1 MMNLPAD
8 PSSHLPALGPKQ
20 QAGHFYT
27 TRWTQVVRAKESSH
41 EGREALRDLCDIYY
55 APVMAYLRR
64 EVRDAD
70 AAQELT
76 HEFFAY
82 MLRGE
87 AIRTAEQVRGRFRSY
102 LLGAV
107 KHFLMRRHELEQ
119 RLKRGSGVKPVS
131 IDDNAEG
138 NVAQTLRDEDQLSPD
153 AAFDRQ
159 WALTVLERALKS
171 LKLECEEEERG
182 ELFEKLTPWLTGDSD
197 HGDQATLAET
207 LGMNL
212 NSLKSAVHRLKQSFR
227 IKVREEV
234 ASTLEDG
241 ADVEEEMRVL
251 FAALRS
257 R

>member
-1 MMNLPAD
+1 M
-8 PSSHLPALGPKQ
+8 Q
-20 QAGHFYT
+20 QTGHFYT

-64 EVRDAD
+64 ELRDPD
-70 AAQELT
+70 AAQELA

-87 AIRTAEQVRGRFRSY
+87 AIRTAEQMRGRFRSY

-107 KHFLMRRHELEQ
+107 KHFLLRQHELEQ

-131 IDDNAEG
+131 MDDDA
-138 NVAQTLRDEDQLSPD
+138 AQSLRDEDQLTPD

-171 LKLECEEEERG
+171 LKQECDKEERG
-182 ELFEKLTPWLTGDSD
+182 ALFEKLTPWLTGNSD
-197 HGDQATLAET
+197 HGDQAALAQS

-227 IKVREEV
+227 MKVREEV

>member
-8 PSSHLPALGPKQ
+8 PSSHPPALGAMQ
-20 QAGHFYT
+20 QTGHFYT

-64 EVRDAD
+64 ELRDPD
-70 AAQELT
+70 AAQELA

-87 AIRTAEQVRGRFRSY
+87 AIRTAEQMRGRFRSY

-107 KHFLMRRHELEQ
+107 KHFLLRQHELEQ

-131 IDDNAEG
+131 MDDDA
-138 NVAQTLRDEDQLSPD
+138 AQSLRDEDQLTPD

-171 LKLECEEEERG
+171 LKQECDKEERG
-182 ELFEKLTPWLTGDSD
+182 ALFEKLTPWLTGNSD
-197 HGDQATLAET
+197 HGDQAALAQS

-227 IKVREEV
+227 MKVREEV